1 MRLISAAV
9 FVGTIA
15 LPLQAQPRAS
25 DVATPEAVVTAL
37 YASIVKPIGGYFD
50 WPRMR
55 HLFRP
60 SARMYPN
67 PQQTRGV
74 ARELTVDQFVAWID
88 SGWVNAPKGG
98 PNDHGFAES
107 QVNVKFERFGDIAHA
122 FSTYEK
128 GFMDDKV
135 VRGRGINTIQ
145 LIRRD
150 DRWWIVSIA
159 WDEERPGQVVPPEYR
174 GRKP

>member
-1 MRLISAAV
+1 MRC
-9 FVGTIA
+9 FA
-15 LPLQAQPRAS
+15 LAIVATSLAIPVHAQPRAS
-25 DVATPEAVVTAL
+25 DVESPEAVVTAL

-50 WPRMR
+50 WARMR
-55 HLFRP
+55 HLFRA

-74 ARELTVDQFVAWID
+74 PRELTVDDFVAWID

-98 PNDHGFAES
+98 PDDHGFAES
-107 QVNVKFERFGDIAHA
+107 QVHVKFERFGDIAHA

-145 LIRRD
+145 LVRREN
-150 DRWWIVSIA
+150 RWWIVSIA
-159 WDEERPGQVVPPEYR
+159 WDEERQGQAVPPEYR